1 MPSKKLIDEESRDE
15 DKHWKKF
22 LEDYK
27 KKNPQKVNKAAVSLL
42 QKDGIS
48 LQDQIH
54 LRTKFAV
61 EYEITKRM
69 NDYQMRT
76 NMNDRLRRMEPD
88 EDMDYDEIEKMKL
101 KIAKIGKRT
110 ATN

>member
-27 KKNPQKVNKAAVSLL
+27 KKNPQKVNKAAVSIL

-48 LQDQIH
+48 L
-54 LRTKFAV
+54 
-61 EYEITKRM
+61 
-69 NDYQMRT
+69 
-76 NMNDRLRRMEPD
+76 
-88 EDMDYDEIEKMKL
+88 
-101 KIAKIGKRT
+101 
-110 ATN
+110 

>member
-1 MPSKKLIDEESRDE
+1 MPNQKQIDEEKRDE
-15 DKHWKKF
+15 EKNWKQF

-27 KKNPQKVNKAAVSLL
+27 KNNPEKVNKAATSIL

-61 EYEITKRM
+61 KYDLIKRM
-69 NDYQMRT
+69 NEQKLTNNLNMRVLKLLPSDDMDRDT
-76 NMNDRLRRMEPD
+76 LDRLKKQIQD
-88 EDMDYDEIEKMKL
+88 
-101 KIAKIGKRT
+101 
-110 ATN
+110 